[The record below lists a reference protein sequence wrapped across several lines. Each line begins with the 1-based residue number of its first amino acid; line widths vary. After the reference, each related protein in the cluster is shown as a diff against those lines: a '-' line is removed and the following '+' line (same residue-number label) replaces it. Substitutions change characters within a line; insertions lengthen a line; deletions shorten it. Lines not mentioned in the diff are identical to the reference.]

1 MAATE
6 DRIISKV
13 VRTRDISEVLERGI
27 SAEWFADSTSKAV
40 FTSLVK
46 HYSTYGEIP
55 SGPTVQSNFPT
66 YTLFDVKDSV
76 EYLIDTFVA
85 ERRRSKVYELI
96 RDAVDIGV
104 DPKRYEDVVH
114 LIQARMADLDGDLPG
129 FHDMN
134 LADSPL
140 SRLAQYDELKA
151 RGTSLLGVPTGFA
164 TIDRATAGLQNGQL
178 VTIVASPK
186 VGKAS
191 GLSEPV
197 LTPRGWT
204 TMGEIS
210 VGDFVV
216 GQDGKPVQVV
226 AVHPQGEMD
235 IYRVETSDG
244 AFTKVTSQHLWEVH
258 PHGWGNKP
266 QLLETK
272 EIAEE
277 LASGNNRFAYLPLVG
292 PVEFEA
298 LPDLPIDPYALGLLL
313 GDGYLVGTPTFC
325 KPVPELHE
333 ELARRLPG
341 IKVKSLN
348 ESRGTSILSTA
359 RGCPNPLLTALRELG
374 LSGCR
379 SWEKFI
385 PGDYLVARV
394 SQRLALLQGLMDTD
408 GGVEVN
414 SSGST
419 KAVFST
425 SSARLSE
432 GLVEL
437 VQSLGGTAKTRV
449 KHAPRH
455 QNGTGRTAYIS
466 TVRLPDSVEPFLHG
480 PKLKRWREGCARL
493 TKSTP
498 PTRRITSIEFNH
510 REEAQCITVDSPD
523 GLYVTQG
530 YIVTHNS
537 QLALKV
543 AEHVHAQGLVPMF
556 QSYEMSNLEQQQ
568 RFDALKAGISHS
580 RLRRG
585 ALSHGEEH
593 RYRAMLAE
601 FEQAP
606 DFYLTDTTVG
616 TTVSSLAAKI
626 NQFNPDIVFVDGV
639 YLMIDEHTGE
649 SGTPQAL
656 TSITRGLKRLA
667 QRLDKPVVITT
678 QALLWKMRGNRLSE
692 GSIGY
697 SSSVLQDSDVILGL
711 EKVEDDETVR
721 TLKILAS
728 RSCGPAETPLLW
740 DWETGRFEEIAGD
753 ARASTEDDDDDEFD
767 EYERVSA

>member
-186 VGKAS
+186 VGK
-191 GLSEPV
+191 
-197 LTPRGWT
+197 
-204 TMGEIS
+204 
-210 VGDFVV
+210 
-216 GQDGKPVQVV
+216 
-226 AVHPQGEMD
+226 
-235 IYRVETSDG
+235 
-244 AFTKVTSQHLWEVH
+244 
-258 PHGWGNKP
+258 
-266 QLLETK
+266 
-272 EIAEE
+272 
-277 LASGNNRFAYLPLVG
+277 
-292 PVEFEA
+292 
-298 LPDLPIDPYALGLLL
+298 
-313 GDGYLVGTPTFC
+313 
-325 KPVPELHE
+325 
-333 ELARRLPG
+333 
-341 IKVKSLN
+341 
-348 ESRGTSILSTA
+348 
-359 RGCPNPLLTALRELG
+359 
-374 LSGCR
+374 
-379 SWEKFI
+379 
-385 PGDYLVARV
+385 
-394 SQRLALLQGLMDTD
+394 
-408 GGVEVN
+408 
-414 SSGST
+414 
-419 KAVFST
+419 
-425 SSARLSE
+425 
-432 GLVEL
+432 
-437 VQSLGGTAKTRV
+437 
-449 KHAPRH
+449 
-455 QNGTGRTAYIS
+455 
-466 TVRLPDSVEPFLHG
+466 
-480 PKLKRWREGCARL
+480 
-493 TKSTP
+493 
-498 PTRRITSIEFNH
+498 
-510 REEAQCITVDSPD
+510 
-523 GLYVTQG
+523 
-530 YIVTHNS
+530 S